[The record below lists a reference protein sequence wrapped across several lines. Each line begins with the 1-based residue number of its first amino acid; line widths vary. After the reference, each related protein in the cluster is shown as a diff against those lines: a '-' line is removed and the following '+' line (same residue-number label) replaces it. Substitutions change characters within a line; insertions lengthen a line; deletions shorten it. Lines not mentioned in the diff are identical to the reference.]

1 MSEIKE
7 LMEDKWA
14 KPDRKPAVQNRI
26 NKLYPFCQS
35 DLETWDSPPKVDA
48 SLHQLM
54 RHIALPLEETFS
66 FKYSMEGRADSKLKV
81 FTTAGA
87 ACRPAVGL
95 TSISRAVRVW
105 SSNLESSF
113 CSHPEEELLSSS
125 LQGLKLSAVFIAKVA
140 VDLVRFT
147 SCIMTH

>member
-35 DLETWDSPPKVDA
+35 DLETWDSPPK
-48 SLHQLM
+48 
-54 RHIALPLEETFS
+54 ALPLEETFS